1 MVRVIPSRIIGLDY
15 GLARIGVALSD
26 ERKII
31 ATGSVTIAAEKKAEA
46 TAQKIGAELNKLA
59 EAQKFTIEKI
69 VLGFPLKMD
78 GTRGLQADEVADFAE
93 LLKQVL
99 QCEIVLWDERLTTV
113 QADRSLREGNLTRK
127 QRAKQMD
134 KVAAV
139 LILQSYLDSL
149 AFS

>member
-1 MVRVIPSRIIGLDY
+1 
-15 GLARIGVALSD
+15 
-26 ERKII
+26 
-31 ATGSVTIAAEKKAEA
+31 
-46 TAQKIGAELNKLA
+46 
-59 EAQKFTIEKI
+59 
-69 VLGFPLKMD
+69 MD
-78 GTRGLQADEVADFAE
+78 GTRGIQADDVAHFAE
-93 LLKQVL
+93 FLKQVL
-99 QCEIVLWDERLTTV
+99 QCEIVLWDERFTTV